1 MQITHNSLNILN
13 FVVHI
18 RCAVSCWDHLQDL
31 LLVLVKL
38 TFDQVSRFDTA
49 ACVFS
54 WVWMEALSQ
63 PDVETAVGVGGF
75 GYPVSTLVT
84 LLPVVTTRL

>member
-1 MQITHNSLNILN
+1 MQITHKSLNTLN
-13 FVVHI
+13 FVVLI

-31 LLVLVKL
+31 LLVLVKFK
-38 TFDQVSRFDTA
+38 FDWVSRFDTA

-54 WVWMEALSQ
+54 WVWMEALTQ

-84 LLPVVTTRL
+84 L